1 AAQRK
6 QAAKA
11 PPQPATRQ
19 RQQKPRQGKVTKTR
33 YTPKQKAAKSGGL
46 FETTLIVISVLA
58 LYFAYI
64 IFFLI

>member
-1 AAQRK
+1 
-6 QAAKA
+6 
-11 PPQPATRQ
+11 
-19 RQQKPRQGKVTKTR
+19 QQKPRQGKVTKTR

-64 IFFLI
+64 IFVLI

>member
-1 AAQRK
+1 
-6 QAAKA
+6 
-11 PPQPATRQ
+11 
-19 RQQKPRQGKVTKTR
+19 
-33 YTPKQKAAKSGGL
+33 